1 MPDQNENKTLRN
13 IKSIILDID
22 QEGVFRDARSAG
34 LQVVHIDDFRN
45 QTQNYWRIED
55 IMHHYVGLAA
65 RYSAISGASA
75 GVGGPVTAI
84 TLGGVDILNM
94 AAQLYRLSQRL
105 AILNGLDPENPIQK
119 EKTQEIYLY
128 ALGFDAAAQA
138 AIKQQLLRAASIAGK
153 RGAYNNQLLKLIVLV
168 AAKLGASITSKQA
181 VKFIPLLGGVA
192 GATVNYTFAK
202 TASKKMV
209 ESFKREYFRT
219 WQAEQRS

>member
-119 EKTQEIYLY
+119 EKTQEIYLG
-128 ALGFDAAAQA
+128 GFKDQVQHGLMKH
-138 AIKQQLLRAASIAGK
+138 AI
-153 RGAYNNQLLKLIVLV
+153 
-168 AAKLGASITSKQA
+168 
-181 VKFIPLLGGVA
+181 
-192 GATVNYTFAK
+192 
-202 TASKKMV
+202 
-209 ESFKREYFRT
+209 
-219 WQAEQRS
+219 